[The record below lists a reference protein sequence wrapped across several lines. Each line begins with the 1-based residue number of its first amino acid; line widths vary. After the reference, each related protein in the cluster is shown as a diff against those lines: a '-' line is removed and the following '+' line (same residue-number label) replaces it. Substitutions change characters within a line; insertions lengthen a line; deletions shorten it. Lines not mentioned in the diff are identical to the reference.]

1 MCYNDSMKNSLVT
14 LDAVTK
20 HFDTKDGPLAILK
33 DVSLTVGRGE
43 KIAIVGP
50 SGSGKSTLL
59 SLIGLLDD
67 PTTGNLFLEEK
78 SALEF
83 SESARAKLRNQ
94 LIGFVFQSFELIQ
107 SFTVRENISTPLEI
121 NGEPFDPKQVDD
133 LLEEVGLTQR
143 ADAMPSTLSGGERQR
158 VAIARALANN
168 PKLILADEP
177 TGSLDQATGEK
188 VLQLLLRAVNERGTS
203 LIVITH
209 DDLVASYMDRVYEIK
224 DGTLYARP

>member
-1 MCYNDSMKNSLVT
+1 MCYTRGMNNSLVT

-20 HFDTKDGPLAILK
+20 RFATKDGPLVILK
-33 DVSLTVGRGE
+33 DVSLTVNRGE
-43 KIAIVGP
+43 KVAIVGP

-78 SALEF
+78 SALDF
-83 SESARAKLRNQ
+83 SEADRAKLRNQ

-133 LLEEVGLTQR
+133 LLQEVGLTNR
-143 ADAMPSTLSGGERQR
+143 ADAMPATLSGGERQR
-158 VAIARALANN
+158 EAIARALANN

-188 VLQLLLRAVNERGTS
+188 VLQLLLKAVSERGTS

-209 DDLVASYMDRVYEIK
+209 DDHVASYMDRVYEIK
-224 DGTLYARP
+224 DGALYARQ